1 MSNEF
6 RGTGNIGQAPVLR
19 TVKVN
24 GENRSVTDLR
34 IFFDRSIPLDDG
46 TYEDGG
52 GFWLTVSTWGHRAD
66 SAVKLMVKGMRVH
79 VKGSLRQDSWK
90 DDAGEEKSELRL
102 TADHISIDPVCLD
115 SVVLRKRN
123 GQGDGLNL
131 PQSGE
136 GLPLTDSNQSILVS
150 SGEESQ
156 Y

>member
-34 IFFDRSIPLDDG
+34 IFFDRSIPLEDG

-52 GFWLTVSTWGHRAD
+52 GFWLTVSTWGHRAE
-66 SAVKLMVKGMRVH
+66 SAIKLLVKGMRVH

-102 TADHISIDPVCLD
+102 TADLISIDPVCLD
-115 SVVLRKRN
+115 SVQLRKRN

-131 PQSGE
+131 PPSGE
-136 GLPLTDSNQSILVS
+136 GMPLTDSNQSMTVS
-150 SGEESQ
+150 SGEES
-156 Y
+156 